1 MHSEIEKLVITLLVM
16 RSFSV
21 LLGAPRACLDFRE
34 PTAVFRFIGVD
45 LVAGGQTH
53 GVLLGRGFLEDVIMI
68 YGGLKAQVTHTGQ
81 KERGNKFI
89 VLHDRRT
96 RRQP

>member
-34 PTAVFRFIGVD
+34 PTAVFRVIPSPCREKVTTPGKEEVERSRKPEPRMR
-45 LVAGGQTH
+45 VIRIKA
-53 GVLLGRGFLEDVIMI
+53 LGLPF
-68 YGGLKAQVTHTGQ
+68 
-81 KERGNKFI
+81 
-89 VLHDRRT
+89 T
-96 RRQP
+96 RKKWLDILP